1 VTREDLEKDRLPL
14 FRNPGIPPLV
24 DAIEQTLTT
33 GWGMLDIVQYHNQK
47 VPVERGY
54 NVAPHSDPGLFSI
67 HTKSNN
73 PGKYSFLALPPSLI
87 FSPPPLPCSTLPHG
101 RIVGLEMLDPPTNEW
116 IPIPVGA
123 SVIFCGAKAH
133 WLTKK
138 RIKMAMH
145 RVEAVAL
152 LLIHMLYPCLPQY
165 ILQAYEPRTTMWYE
179 VCTYEQVSDTVAN
192 KGIAAAV
199 PLCIFLSTPPPS
211 PSEESSNS
219 NESRVDLPEDRIISV
234 RIKNLTGKVDVVKVP
249 ANATIDKLK
258 NALQDVSGTYPLL
271 WVS

>member
-1 VTREDLEKDRLPL
+1 MTREDLEKDRLPL
-14 FRNPGIPPLV
+14 FRNPGIPQPK
-24 DAIEQTLTT
+24 DAQEQSLTT

-73 PGKYSFLALPPSLI
+73 PGNYSFPALPPLLANS
-87 FSPPPLPCSTLPHG
+87 SS
-101 RIVGLEMLDPPTNEW
+101 RRYVGLEMLDPSTNEW

-145 RVEAVAL
+145 RVEAVS
-152 LLIHMLYPCLPQY
+152 LLI
-165 ILQAYEPRTTMWYE
+165 
-179 VCTYEQVSDTVAN
+179 
-192 KGIAAAV
+192 
-199 PLCIFLSTPPPS
+199 
-211 PSEESSNS
+211 
-219 NESRVDLPEDRIISV
+219 
-234 RIKNLTGKVDVVKVP
+234 
-249 ANATIDKLK
+249 
-258 NALQDVSGTYPLL
+258 
-271 WVS
+271 